1 MVGPVALAVEGFERG
16 LDADQRQNP
25 LGINHHVLDDVV
37 GLRAKVGRIGELR
50 SARGEPRDEHIAPRR
65 DRPAGDRDGQ
75 RRMGPIVGARG
86 GRKILGVGQAGD
98 DDVVGRV
105 GNDDTRAFVAASL
118 PTGQAGV
125 EDRRR
130 AQERREHHLAA
141 RGIEA
146 RHEAVPASVDAGR
159 RLVERRLIRTRSGR
173 EVRGVGLADD
183 DRCARRVEREAEPE
197 RHVAVGA
204 AEERRVDQPRSRR
217 VDARDERN
225 QRARTETACRRGRE
239 IVRPGAAGDDNVT
252 RSVACHRQAV
262 HLFSVGAADEGG
274 PLQPRIDHERPAGV
288 AAGDVEA
295 VAKFVDLP
303 EATVETARRSAG
315 KLFPG
320 GRRGLA
326 KRTGRGFEDE
336 GAIGVDPHR

>member
-1 MVGPVALAVEGFERG
+1 MTLS
-16 LDADQRQNP
+16 DAS
-25 LGINHHVLDDVV
+25 VTT
-37 GLRAKVGRIGELR
+37 
-50 SARGEPRDEHIAPRR
+50 
-65 DRPAGDRDGQ
+65 
-75 RRMGPIVGARG
+75 
-86 GRKILGVGQAGD
+86 
-98 DDVVGRV
+98 
-105 GNDDTRAFVAASL
+105 TRALSLAASL

-146 RHEAVPASVDAGR
+146 GHEAVPAPVDAGR

-183 DRCARRVEREAEPE
+183 DWCARRVEREAEPE

-204 AEERRVDQPRSRR
+204 AEERRVDQPRARRVRRARRTQSTGSNRDCLPARSGNRSTRCCRRRQRHPFRRASSPGRSSLLCWSRR
-217 VDARDERN
+217 RRWTT
-225 QRARTETACRRGRE
+225 RA
-239 IVRPGAAGDDNVT
+239 PD
-252 RSVACHRQAV
+252 H
-262 HLFSVGAADEGG
+262 
-274 PLQPRIDHERPAGV
+274 HERPAGV

-295 VAKFVDLP
+295 VAKFVDSP
-303 EATVETARRSAG
+303 EATVETARRSAR

-336 GAIGVDPHR
+336 GAIAIDPHR